1 MKKKKKKHCRCKFQD
16 FKLPPCAEFL
26 GNYNPLVYNGHV
38 IYRNTNRLYFFLCF
52 NNNGDIGKTYNPAE
66 PLTFNNIH
74 GGCIQIE
81 PYLFF
86 IGVYI
91 NEFQKGNMANFN
103 ETKIHDDNNAD
114 EFIKSVLSNTY
125 DTNNVNSE
133 VVPTLSYVISNSNA
147 ILPLFSA
154 YIEIRPINYYIIL
167 MLSRFYGDYGLLFG
181 DNSYVTND
189 FVNETLASIFFQCK

>member
-1 MKKKKKKHCRCKFQD
+1 M
-16 FKLPPCAEFL
+16 
-26 GNYNPLVYNGHV
+26 Y
-38 IYRNTNRLYFFLCF
+38 TNRALS
-52 NNNGDIGKTYNPAE
+52 
-66 PLTFNNIH
+66 
-74 GGCIQIE
+74 
-81 PYLFF
+81 FF

-114 EFIKSVLSNTY
+114 EFIKSVLSNNY
-125 DTNNVNSE
+125 EINISK
-133 VVPTLSYVISNSNA
+133 VPTLAYVISNSNA

>member
-1 MKKKKKKHCRCKFQD
+1 M
-16 FKLPPCAEFL
+16 
-26 GNYNPLVYNGHV
+26 Y
-38 IYRNTNRLYFFLCF
+38 TNRALS
-52 NNNGDIGKTYNPAE
+52 
-66 PLTFNNIH
+66 
-74 GGCIQIE
+74 
-81 PYLFF
+81 FF

-147 ILPLFSA
+147 VLPLFSS
-154 YIEIRPINYYIIL
+154 YIEISPINYYIIF

-189 FVNETLASIFFQCK
+189 FINATLASIFFQCK